1 MRSYLPRVTIFS
13 ALQDIFR
20 FLCRLCLCLF
30 SVAAFSSVPS
40 VSEDEAPRAR
50 ALLDQAWA
58 AESGRGIE
66 RNPYLAA
73 ILYRQAGDLGSAE
86 GFYRAALLQFPAG
99 RLSLVTN
106 DGLCLLVAAS
116 QLGHASAGG
125 LLERVEAIN
134 GLRVAKCDENLP
146 MPGVFSF
153 DLVGYVSG
161 LSMDKQKIA
170 ATIRRL
176 AVAYKIDP
184 NLALAIATAESNF
197 NPGAVSPKMAM
208 GVMQLIPETAER
220 FNVRNPFDP
229 EQNIRGGLAYLR
241 WLKQYFG
248 GDMVRVVAAYNAGEG
263 AVLKYN
269 GVPPYKETISYV
281 NRVMSY
287 SGRRACASGSGKFIA
302 EAGWRAPCGLKQP
315 KVPLLKDGISSD
327 LPIAAP
333 EALRIIR

>member
-1 MRSYLPRVTIFS
+1 MKSNLPRVTIIS
-13 ALQDIFR
+13 ALQEFLL
-20 FLCRLCLCLF
+20 FLCGILLCLF
-30 SVAAFSSVPS
+30 SAAVVAGVPNI
-40 VSEDEAPRAR
+40 SEDESPHVR

-58 AESGRGIE
+58 AESGRGLE

-99 RLSLVTN
+99 RINLVTN

-116 QLGHASAGG
+116 QLGHAAAGG
-125 LLERVEAIN
+125 LLERVEAVN
-134 GLRVAKCDENLP
+134 GRHVSQCDENLP
-146 MPGVFSF
+146 LPGVFSF
-153 DLVGYVSG
+153 DLVGYVNG

-170 ATIRRL
+170 AIVRRL
-176 AVAYKIDP
+176 AVAYKVDP

-197 NPGAVSPKMAM
+197 NPGAVSSKMAM

-248 GDMVRVVAAYNAGEG
+248 GDVVRVVAAYNAGEG
-263 AVLKYN
+263 AVVKYN

-287 SGRRACASGSGKFIA
+287 SGKRLCASGGGKFAA
-302 EAGWRAPCGLKQP
+302 EVGGRGPCGLLHP
-315 KVPLLKDGISSD
+315 KAGAVREIRSPEMPSTTPDGVLLV
-327 LPIAAP
+327 
-333 EALRIIR
+333 R